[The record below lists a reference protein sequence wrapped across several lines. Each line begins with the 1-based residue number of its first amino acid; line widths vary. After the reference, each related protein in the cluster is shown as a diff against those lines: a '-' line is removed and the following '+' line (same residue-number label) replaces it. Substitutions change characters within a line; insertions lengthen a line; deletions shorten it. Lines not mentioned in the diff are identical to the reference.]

1 MKNVAFIGLGGVGG
15 YFGGKMA
22 QIIQE
27 KENELNLY
35 FIARG
40 KHLEK
45 IKEHGLIVNTNK
57 EGSLLCKPTLV
68 TDNFNDL
75 PMLDICYICVKG
87 YDLNDVL
94 FKIKDKIHEGSKII
108 PLLNGVNIYERIRK
122 IIDKGI
128 VFPACVYIGTHIKEP
143 GVVEQNGGACKIIFG
158 RDLQHLE
165 YDAEE
170 ICKLMGEANI
180 DYDWTEDHIKEIWSK
195 FMFIAAYGLV
205 TAYKNQTFG
214 EIRNDKDSIEKVL
227 GIMNEIYDISKSE
240 GINLPEDIVEASFNK
255 INNFPNETKTSF
267 QRDFENRD
275 KKDERD
281 LFGQA
286 IIDLGIKNNI
296 NTDVTR
302 NIFDELN
309 KIKKNEF

>member
-1 MKNVAFIGLGGVGG
+1 M
-15 YFGGKMA
+15 
-22 QIIQE
+22 
-27 KENELNLY
+27 
-35 FIARG
+35 
-40 KHLEK
+40 
-45 IKEHGLIVNTNK
+45 
-57 EGSLLCKPTLV
+57 
-68 TDNFNDL
+68 
-75 PMLDICYICVKG
+75 YI
-87 YDLNDVL
+87 L
-94 FKIKDKIHEGSKII
+94 EGSKF
-108 PLLNGVNIYERIRK
+108 K
-122 IIDKGI
+122 
-128 VFPACVYIGTHIKEP
+128 FIG
-143 GVVEQNGGACKIIFG
+143 
-158 RDLQHLE
+158 
-165 YDAEE
+165 
-170 ICKLMGEANI
+170 
-180 DYDWTEDHIKEIWSK
+180 
-195 FMFIAAYGLV
+195 AYGLV

-227 GIMNEIYDISKSE
+227 GIMNEIYNISKSE

>member
-1 MKNVAFIGLGGVGG
+1 MKNIAFIGIGGVGG

-45 IKEHGLIVNTNK
+45 IKEHGLIVNTDK
-57 EGSLLCKPTLV
+57 EGSLICKPTVV

-75 PMLDICYICVKG
+75 PILDICYICVKE

-94 FKIKDKIHEGSKII
+94 LKIKDKIHEETKII

-128 VFPACVYIGTHIKEP
+128 VFPACVYIGTHIKES

-158 RDLQHLE
+158 RDPQHLE

-170 ICKLMGEANI
+170 VCKLMDEAKI
-180 DYDWTEDHIKEIWSK
+180 DYNWTEDHIKEIWSK

-214 EIRNDKDSIEKVL
+214 EIINDEDSKDKVL
-227 GIMNEIYDISKSE
+227 GIMNEIYNISKAE
-240 GINLPEDIVEASFNK
+240 GVNLPKDIVKISFDK
-255 INNFPNETKTSF
+255 INNFPSETKTSF

-309 KIKKNEF
+309 KIKKK

>member
-1 MKNVAFIGLGGVGG
+1 MKNIAFIGVGGVGG

-22 QIIQE
+22 KLLETKE
-27 KENELNLY
+27 KDINVY

-45 IKEHGLIVNTNK
+45 IKEQGLIVKTNN
-57 EGSLLCKPTLV
+57 EDTLICKPTLA
-68 TDNFNDL
+68 TENFNDL
-75 PMLDICYICVKG
+75 PVLDICYISVKG
-87 YDLNDVL
+87 YDLDSAL
-94 FKIKDKIHEGSKII
+94 LKLKDKIHEETKII

-122 IIDKGI
+122 ILDKGI

-158 RDLQHLE
+158 RDPENLE
-165 YDAEE
+165 WNADD
-170 ICKLMGEANI
+170 ICKLMDEANI
-180 DYDWTEDHIKEIWSK
+180 NYSWTEDHLKEIWSK

-214 EIRNDKDSIEKVL
+214 EILEDNDSIDKTL
-227 GIMNEIYDISKSE
+227 GIMTEIYNISKAE
-240 GINLPEDIVEASFNK
+240 GIGLPEDIVEASFNK
-255 INNFPNETKTSF
+255 INNFPRETKTSF
-267 QRDFENRD
+267 QRDFEIID

-281 LFGQA
+281 VFGQA

-296 NTDVTR
+296 NTEVTKS
-302 NIFDELN
+302 IFSELN
-309 KIKKNEF
+309 KIKKMDC